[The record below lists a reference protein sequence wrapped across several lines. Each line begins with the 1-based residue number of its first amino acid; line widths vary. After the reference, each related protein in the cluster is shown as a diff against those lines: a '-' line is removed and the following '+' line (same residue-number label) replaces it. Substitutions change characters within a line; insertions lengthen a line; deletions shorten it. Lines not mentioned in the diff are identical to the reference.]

1 MHLGLIN
8 IIILYGVLFTQNP
21 NDSDRIVEV
30 IMNRFTES
38 CLFEEK
44 WTVNSNKTPSII
56 IESYKMWVFGRPEN
70 SLLTQNFKGFL
81 SSEDADSM
89 IISYTNVDWKS
100 GNWDN
105 DQFDTVMNFDECEK
119 EKMLKLTDPIFNK
132 NNDIAFVYLMI
143 EGQYSSSF
151 QIIGL
156 KKDGN
161 KWEYVSRIPKG
172 IGHKLNH

>member
-44 WTVNSNKTPSII
+44 WTVNSNKTPSST

-105 DQFDTVMNFDECEK
+105 DQFDTVMNFDEC
-119 EKMLKLTDPIFNK
+119 
-132 NNDIAFVYLMI
+132 
-143 EGQYSSSF
+143 
-151 QIIGL
+151 
-156 KKDGN
+156 
-161 KWEYVSRIPKG
+161 
-172 IGHKLNH
+172 